1 MVLLQIDQ
9 DADTTFT
16 LTANVT
22 PVAGS
27 TLIWTLL
34 ERETKDVLLTKS
46 QYATA
51 TPTTAITIALTS
63 TNTATLRGAYY
74 YELWEHK
81 QAGTPKRPLDSG
93 VMMVTP
99 TYAGDE
105 L

>member
-51 TPTTAITIALTS
+51 TPTTTVSITLTS
-63 TNTATLRGAYY
+63 ANTADYKGAYY

-81 QAGTPKRPLDSG
+81 QAGTPQRLLDNG
-93 VMMVTP
+93 TVMVAA
-99 TYAGDE
+99 TYAGDVS
-105 L
+105 